1 MHRGKT
7 CEVIRRMPSIG
18 NDCVTLLG
26 TEGGTEQSI
35 VLMTLLILSSGCL
48 RCTITHSTL
57 LLFELVS
64 VWYFLI
70 VSPGQWYR
78 YWFLPY
84 TCGPFLGDARMT
96 LPFSLLWLFTLHPSG
111 YLCLQSRTKMPTPRI
126 SVLKY
131 LPSTIV
137 SFLRYNN
144 YPPEWSLL
152 PLYKENNQH
161 DFVRTECT

>member
-26 TEGGTEQSI
+26 TEGGMEQSI
-35 VLMTLLILSSGCL
+35 VLMTLLILTPGCL
-48 RCTITHSTL
+48 RCKITHSTL
-57 LLFELVS
+57 LLFESVS

-78 YWFLPY
+78 YWFLTY
-84 TCGPFLGDARMT
+84 TYDPFLGDARMT
-96 LPFSLLWLFTLHPSG
+96 SLIWLLTLHPSG
-111 YLCLQSRTKMPTPRI
+111 YLYLQSRPRVPTPRI

-131 LPSTIV
+131 LPSTII

-152 PLYKENNQH
+152 PLYKENSQH
-161 DFVRTECT
+161 DFVRIEV